1 MTTPDAALSGTF
13 AIGGEMIVN
22 RLGFGA
28 MRITGKGIWG
38 DPEDPAEARRTLQR
52 VPELG
57 INLIDTAESYG
68 PYVSEDLI
76 GEVLAPYS
84 AGTIIA
90 TKSGLTRTGP
100 DIWLQLGRPEFLE
113 QGVHMS
119 LRRLKLERIDLW
131 QLHRIDSQVPRDE
144 QFDAIAGFIRDGLVR
159 HAGLSEVSVEE
170 IKAAQKFFPVATVQ
184 NLYNVA
190 NRKSEDVLA
199 YCEANGIGFIP
210 WFPLAGGDLIK
221 STAYQAICSKYGAS
235 PGQIALAWALKR
247 SPVMLPIPGTGKVK
261 HLEENTAAAAIDLSD
276 EDFATLDRLGRK

>member
-1 MTTPDAALSGTF
+1 MSTPNAALSGTF
-13 AIGGEMIVN
+13 AIGGELVVN

-38 DPEDPAEARRTLQR
+38 EPEDAAEARRTLAR

-57 INLIDTAESYG
+57 INFIDTADSYG
-68 PYVSEDLI
+68 PEVSERLI
-76 GEVLAPYS
+76 GEVLSPYK
-84 AGTIIA
+84 AGLVVA
-90 TKSGLTRTGP
+90 TKAGLTRTGP
-100 DIWLQLGRPEFLE
+100 NAWHQVGRPEYLGQE
-113 QGVHMS
+113 VHMS
-119 LRRLKLERIDLW
+119 MRRLRVERIDLW
-131 QLHRIDSQVPRDE
+131 QLHRIDSKVPRDE
-144 QFDAIAGFIRDGLVR
+144 QFDAIRGFIKAGLIR

-221 STAYQAICSKYGAS
+221 STAYQAICAKYGAS

-247 SPVMLPIPGTGKVK
+247 SPVMLPIPGTGQVK
-261 HLEENTAAAAIDLSD
+261 HLEENTAAAAIQLSD
-276 EDFATLDRLGRK
+276 EDFATLDRLGKK

>member
-13 AIGGEMIVN
+13 AIGGDMIVN

-28 MRITGKGIWG
+28 MRITGPGIWG
-38 DPEDPAEARRTLQR
+38 DPEDPAEARRTLRR

-84 AGTIIA
+84 AGTIVA

-100 DIWLQLGRPEFLE
+100 DVWWQLGRPEFLE

-144 QFDAIAGFIRDGLVR
+144 QFDAIAGFIKDGIIR

-170 IKAAQKFFPVATVQ
+170 IQAAQKFFPVATVQ

-221 STAYQAICSKYGAS
+221 STAYQAICAKYGAS

-247 SPVMLPIPGTGKVK
+247 SRVMLPIPGTGKVK
-261 HLEENTAAAAIDLSD
+261 HLEENTAAAAIPLGD
-276 EDFATLDRLGRK
+276 EDFATLDRLGHK

>member
-1 MTTPDAALSGTF
+1 MTKPDAALSGTF
-13 AIGGEMIVN
+13 AIGGDMIVN

-68 PYVSEDLI
+68 PYVSEALI

-84 AGTIIA
+84 AGTIVA

-100 DIWLQLGRPEFLE
+100 DVWLQLGRPEFLE
-113 QGVHMS
+113 QGVNMS

-144 QFDAIAGFIRDGLVR
+144 QFDAIAGFIKDGLIR

-190 NRKSEDVLA
+190 NRKSEEVLA

-221 STAYQAICSKYGAS
+221 STAYQAICAKYDAT

-261 HLEENTAAAAIDLSD
+261 HLEENTAAAAIELSD